1 MAGVT
6 FQGLVTCA
14 LLTTDEAPPGVRE
27 VVPEGYEDI
36 DVRLDGS
43 RVFVQVKQRS
53 RRLTLTQLAD
63 ALVRSTNLLDLPSG
77 GALRLAVV
85 TDASDLDG
93 VEPTGWSKTLENDD
107 RLVRSLASKVG
118 TDSARRVAAS
128 SHLVQLRPDLTS
140 IAEALS
146 TRRKTRV
153 TLTSHLAAAQ
163 LLARVQERAAANRIA
178 FSSTELA
185 LIRQDEVDEL
195 LYHAA
200 AHEDSLLEI
209 ERTGAIAPTRF
220 RRAPQATRAE
230 FLQGLR
236 ARPWHIAAGYAVERR
251 DAFARLEEGIESS
264 NAAILL
270 GPSGSGKSTLMWQ
283 YAYATSGRCFTLN
296 RIALA
301 EVDLLGLFIDLMTP
315 DGAAPLILCADDI
328 GRAEMEG
335 WTDLIGRYGGDRR
348 LLLLGTCREE
358 SFTMKLSGSGTA
370 KVVTPVLSEAEAERL
385 GEALP
390 APANTRRTRG
400 DFRRLRIDANGLMME
415 FVHLATTN
423 RHLAETLEGQVA
435 RLLEADDATALDVLR
450 LVAAAD
456 VGGAKLHPT
465 HLRVTRATDTEIGRA
480 VRHLNGEFLSRSED
494 GAIAGLHPLRSRYLL
509 DALHREVPTLAETFA
524 RLIAVVDRR
533 ALDGVVV
540 SAFRLSRDPAVL
552 EEAVAQR
559 LSKDAEAATD
569 FLFTL
574 LHAEAACYAQRL
586 DGELGPDEAGELI
599 LLGKLVGGMA
609 AVRSPYRLLRTVDL
623 ASPLMKEAL
632 GKSKYLSERL
642 AATSNPRPVRRNIFS
657 LLDPETVLR
666 MVERAL
672 IAPRGLSPLFGSD
685 ALDTETASD
694 VFSRLGER
702 LADADLAEAVGRLAA
717 VGPRTVT
724 AVAQILGP
732 PLERIEWVLDRLIPV
747 LSLTSDHGVAAEVLP
762 PAAGPSQTLRERA
775 QHCAALA
782 HALAP
787 EIESLSLKIQHAEG
801 GRLRLLDETGDFN
814 IVSARDSTWLAEP
827 ALEVFEEEYRL
838 HKAAL
843 TWSQWLLA
851 VAEVI
856 DETAA
861 DLETMTT
868 SVLGARQRPHE
879 ARRWTAKAHAVTAR
893 RPKMIPAPPR
903 ITTEDPRQ
911 LLQLFASV
919 HALVKPGELLQKTL
933 GPALDPDEIR
943 NSCLIFES
951 AWRLIQPVRDWL
963 NTFAAVSAGP
973 ALDRLL
979 LAADAASWFL
989 HAALSDAQ
997 LEGILTK
1004 NVSPK
1009 ATDPA
1014 RTVSM
1019 LMQRASEFSAAILAR
1034 ERLLL
1039 QSFLDEGWELHEM
1052 EATHRSGLPPMR
1064 RWLILARNELGLV
1077 DTSTANRLLT
1087 EAKKP
1092 TLRGRVLAGYALPGG
1107 PLGSRLL
1114 VWFGPG
1120 DWRVAS
1126 TFDNAPAEKAV
1137 PYGSERGP
1145 TLIRVIDVLS
1155 ALETLSGRA
1164 VAARLRGERAL
1175 GPRRLSR
1182 VDQAIAQLP
1191 PSVQRAI
1198 EPIRAYVETELRGG
1212 EDIVSLAVEQDRHR
1226 ATETYQSK
1234 MTRLVIA
1241 AHVAAGQADARARAN
1256 PGR

>member
-1 MAGVT
+1 M
-6 FQGLVTCA
+6 
-14 LLTTDEAPPGVRE
+14 
-27 VVPEGYEDI
+27 
-36 DVRLDGS
+36 
-43 RVFVQVKQRS
+43 
-53 RRLTLTQLAD
+53 
-63 ALVRSTNLLDLPSG
+63 
-77 GALRLAVV
+77 
-85 TDASDLDG
+85 
-93 VEPTGWSKTLENDD
+93 
-107 RLVRSLASKVG
+107 RSLASKVG
-118 TDSARRVAAS
+118 IDSARRVAAS
-128 SHLVQLRPDLTS
+128 AHLVQLRPDLTS

-163 LLARVQERAAANRIA
+163 LLARVQERAAANRTA
-178 FSSTELA
+178 SSSTELA
-185 LIRQDEVDEL
+185 LIRQDEIDEL
-195 LYHAA
+195 LHHAA

-220 RRAPQATRAE
+220 RRAPQETRAE

-236 ARPWHIAAGYAVERR
+236 ARPSHIAAGYAVERP
-251 DAFARLEEGIESS
+251 DAFARLEEAIESS

-283 YAYATSGRCFTLN
+283 YAYAASGRCFTLN
-296 RIALA
+296 RIAHA

-328 GRAEMEG
+328 GRADMEG
-335 WTDLIGRYGGDRR
+335 WTDLIDRYGGDRR

-370 KVVTPVLSEAEAERL
+370 KVVTPVLSEVEAERL

-390 APANTRRTRG
+390 APANTRRTPG

-415 FVHLATTN
+415 FVHFATTN

-435 RLLEADDATALDVLR
+435 RLLEADDATGLDVLR

-456 VGGAKLHPT
+456 VGGANLHPV
-465 HLRVTRATDTEIGRA
+465 HLRVTGATDTEIGRA
-480 VRHLNGEFLSRSED
+480 VRRLNGEFLSRTED

-524 RLIAVVDRR
+524 RLIAVIDRR
-533 ALDGVVV
+533 ALYGVVV

-559 LSKDAEAATD
+559 LSTDAEAATD

-586 DGELGPDEAGELI
+586 DSELEPDEAGELI
-599 LLGKLVGGMA
+599 LLGKLAGRMA
-609 AVRSPYRLLRTVDL
+609 AVRSPYGLLQTVSL

-632 GKSKYLSERL
+632 GRVKYLSQRL
-642 AATSNPRPVRRNIFS
+642 ADTSDPRPVRRNIFS

-666 MVERAL
+666 MVDRAL

-694 VFSRLGER
+694 VFTSLGDR

-717 VGPRTVT
+717 VGPRTVM

-747 LSLTSDHGVAAEVLP
+747 LSLKSDHGVTAEVLA

-787 EIESLSLKIQHAEG
+787 EVEFLSLNIQHAEG
-801 GRLRLLDETGDFN
+801 GRLRLLGETRELAV
-814 IVSARDSTWLAEP
+814 VSDRDSTWLAEP

-868 SVLGARQRPHE
+868 SVLGVRQRPHE
-879 ARRWTAKAHAVTAR
+879 ARRWAAKAQAVTAK

-903 ITTEDPRQ
+903 IATEDPRQ
-911 LLQLFASV
+911 LIQLFALV
-919 HALVKPGELLQKTL
+919 HALVTPGELLQKTL
-933 GPALDPDEIR
+933 GPAALDPDEIR
-943 NSCLIFES
+943 NSCLTFEG
-951 AWRLIQPVRDWL
+951 AWRDIQPVRDWL
-963 NTFAAVSAGP
+963 NIFAAVSAGP

-979 LAADAASWFL
+979 LAADAASWLL
-989 HAALSDAQ
+989 HAVLSDAE
-997 LEGILTK
+997 LEEILTK
-1004 NVSPK
+1004 NVTPK
-1009 ATDPA
+1009 ATDPG
-1014 RTVSM
+1014 RTVAM
-1019 LMQRASEFSAAILAR
+1019 LMQRASEFSATLLAR

-1039 QSFLDEGWELHEM
+1039 QRFLDEGWELHEM
-1052 EATHRSGLPPMR
+1052 EATHRSGVPPLR

-1077 DTSTANRLLT
+1077 STPAANRLLT
-1087 EAKKP
+1087 EAKEP
-1092 TLRGRVLAGYALPGG
+1092 TLRGRVLAGHALPGG
-1107 PLGSRLL
+1107 PLASRLL

-1126 TFDNAPAEKAV
+1126 TLDNAPAEKAV
-1137 PYGSERGP
+1137 PYGNERGP
-1145 TLIRVIDVLS
+1145 TLIRVMDVLS
-1155 ALETLSGRA
+1155 TLEALSGWA
-1164 VAARLRGERAL
+1164 AAARLRGEQAL

-1198 EPIRAYVETELRGG
+1198 EPIRAHIQTELRGG
-1212 EDIVSLAVEQDRHR
+1212 EDIISLAVEQDRHR
-1226 ATETYQSK
+1226 ATATYQSK
-1234 MTRLVIA
+1234 ITSLVVA